1 MSEVRELGR
10 KAKEAASVLALS
22 KEKRNNS
29 LRNISELLK
38 ENIEYIISENA
49 KDLENAKENNLSV
62 ALIDRLTLNED
73 RILDMAQAV
82 MKIADSKDPIG
93 NILEGKTLENGLVI
107 SKITVPLG
115 VIGIIFEARPNVS
128 CDCAA
133 LCIKSGNSV
142 VLRGGKEAIH
152 SNIAIT
158 KIIREALE
166 KAGLPKDCVNLIK
179 DTDRKSAKELM
190 ELSEY
195 LDLLIPRGGIGLIK
209 TVVEN
214 AKVPVIETGAG
225 NCHIYIDKTADFN
238 MAKDIVFNAKTQRPS
253 VCNSAETILVN
264 KDVAK
269 EILPILKEKL
279 DEKSVELRVC
289 QKTAQI
295 LKTEKLASE
304 EDWFLEYN
312 DYILAVKIVDDVKD
326 AVRHIEK
333 YSTKHSEAIITKNI
347 ENAEFFVNAVDSAAV
362 YINASTRFTDG
373 GEFGLGAEIGIST
386 QKMHARGPMG
396 LEHLTSYKYI
406 IRGNGQIR

>member
-1 MSEVRELGR
+1 MSEVRELGK
-10 KAKEAASVLALS
+10 KAKEASNILALS
-22 KEKRNNS
+22 GEKRNIA
-29 LRNISELLK
+29 LRNIAKLLT
-38 ENIEYIISENA
+38 ENIEYIVSENK
-49 KDLENAKENNLSV
+49 KDIDNAIKNNLSI
-62 ALIDRLTLNED
+62 ALIDRLTLTKD
-73 RILDMAQAV
+73 RIEDMANAV
-82 MKIADSKDPIG
+82 LKIADRTDPLG
-93 NILEGKTLENGLVI
+93 KILEGKTLANGLVI
-107 SKITVPLG
+107 TKTTVPLG

-133 LCIKSGNSV
+133 LCIKSGNTV
-142 VLRGGKEAIH
+142 LLRGGKEAIN

-158 KIIREALE
+158 NIIREAL
-166 KAGLPKDCVNLIK
+166 KKSDLPEDCVCLIK

-209 TVVEN
+209 AVVEN

-225 NCHIYIDKTADFN
+225 NCHIYVDNSADFT
-238 MAKDIVFNAKTQRPS
+238 MAKDIIFNAKTQRPS
-253 VCNSAETILVN
+253 VCNSIETILIN
-264 KDVAK
+264 EGIAK
-269 EILPILKEKL
+269 EFLPIIKEKL

-289 QKTAQI
+289 DKTLEI
-295 LKTEKLASE
+295 LKNEKLANE
-304 EDWFLEYN
+304 DDWFLEYN
-312 DYILAVKIVDDVKD
+312 DYILAVKIVKD
-326 AVRHIEK
+326 IKEAVNHIEK
-333 YSTKHSEAIITKNI
+333 YSTKHSEAIITKDI
-347 ENAEFFVNAVDSAAV
+347 DNAEYFVNAVDSAAV